1 MDFWLTF
8 RVVAAIGFVVALGV
22 GILWWMIA
30 AVLEFAGFVSG
41 FDDLQ
46 LAYLISQEDLYSLT
60 KQERKQALKME
71 YAERKAF
78 LSEKFPNSIP
88 AVKGDTLAANPN

>member
-30 AVLEFAGFVSG
+30 AVLEFSGFVSG

-60 KQERKQALKME
+60 KQERKQSLKME

-78 LSEKFPNSIP
+78 LAEKFPNSIP